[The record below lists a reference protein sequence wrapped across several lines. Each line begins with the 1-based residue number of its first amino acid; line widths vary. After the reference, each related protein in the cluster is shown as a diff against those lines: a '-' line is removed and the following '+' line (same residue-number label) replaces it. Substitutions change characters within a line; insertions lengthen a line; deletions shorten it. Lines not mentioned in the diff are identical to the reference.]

1 MRVKSNK
8 LALRVLSTATFLA
21 MVSSCAT
28 AAFADTYDLTKGSV
42 TVRAESSGTYVT
54 QTDSDNNYVKNGY
67 GDLLKDYRDDTP
79 TLTTGGKPTDNTAS
93 ISTEKGVSTTVTLD
107 NVNIDA
113 SDTDKAAIHT
123 EGNVTLELDG
133 DNTLTGG
140 EGHAALEKYSTAPN
154 NVADENYTLTLQ
166 DETTGD
172 GKTGSLTANGGAGG
186 AGIGGTVTDGGF
198 ANKITITGGTVTA
211 NGGKGAAGI
220 GGGKGDSSRYS
231 GNLGGGNCRNITI
244 SGANTT
250 VTATGGEDGAG
261 IGGGKGDNGHSSGQ
275 GFDITIR
282 DGAHVEATG
291 AGGGAGIGGG
301 DGSADS
307 YSSALGKHITITGE
321 GTSVTAT
328 GGAAGGAGIGGG
340 KGGTS
345 SYSGQGSTIKIQN
358 GAHVEA
364 TGGAEGG
371 AGIGG
376 GKGGTGSLSG
386 LGNNITI
393 QDGAHV
399 KATGSGGGAGIGG
412 GDSPTGGD
420 GSGMGSN
427 ITITG
432 EGTTVTST
440 GGVTGSGIGGGQNG
454 QGYRIDISG
463 GVQVEATGGAEGGA
477 GIGGGSGGYGAN
489 ITVNDGTVTA
499 SGNAGGAGIGG
510 GSGGYGA
517 NITVNDGT
525 VTASGDAGG
534 AGIGGGNGGYGANKI
549 TVNDGTVTATGSAGG
564 AGIGGGNGGLAQL
577 LTITGGEVTA
587 NGGGGGAGIGTGD
600 VTAADQTNL
609 PRAAAIQISGGT
621 VTANGGAEGGAGIG
635 GGKGT
640 AASAKSGGNGV
651 TITDGTVNAT
661 GGKGA
666 AGIGSGAG
674 SVWAL
679 GSFVDITGG
688 TVTANGGAGEAA
700 GIGSGEND
708 AGVSTVKLSA
718 TTAKLDVTAMTLG
731 SGEAISGENGVTMAS
746 LTNVLSGV
754 VRFFR
759 GTNHYNTVH
768 NGKYVGMADN
778 NADEH
783 QETDAHI
790 WGSTEIIR
798 QATPTEQGIL
808 RHHCAVDGCKGYYE
822 EFFDYVAPA
831 EPVTPA
837 PTDPDTPNVP
847 GTSDSTPG
855 APAQGTPA
863 DAAAADAVP
872 GAATAEEVSVTPSGA
887 QTVTA
892 AALPKTGVNW
902 LAAVG
907 SAISGM
913 VLLAAGYVLDRRNHR
928 MN

>member
-28 AAFADTYDLTKGSV
+28 AAFAGTYYMEKGSISIV
-42 TVRAESSGTYVT
+42 AKTDGNYITQGDINDKKDEGETVITNRDSS
-54 QTDSDNNYVKNGY
+54 
-67 GDLLKDYRDDTP
+67 
-79 TLTTGGKPTDNTAS
+79 TAS
-93 ISTEKGVSTTVTLD
+93 ENTVTIKAEEGSTANVTLD

-133 DNTLTGG
+133 NNTLTGG
-140 EGHAALEKYSTAPN
+140 EGHAALEKISNAKN
-154 NVADENYTLTLQ
+154 NVPDENYTLTLQ

-172 GKTGSLTANGGAGG
+172 GKTGSLTA
-186 AGIGGTVTDGGF
+186 
-198 ANKITITGGTVTA
+198 TGGT
-211 NGGKGAAGI
+211 GAAGI
-220 GGGKGDSSRYS
+220 GGGEGDSSYFS
-231 GNLGGGNCRNITI
+231 GNKDGGNAAYITI
-244 SGANTT
+244 SGENTT
-250 VTATGGEDGAG
+250 VTATG
-261 IGGGKGDNGHSSGQ
+261 N
-275 GFDITIR
+275 
-282 DGAHVEATG
+282 
-291 AGGGAGIGGG
+291 
-301 DGSADS
+301 
-307 YSSALGKHITITGE
+307 
-321 GTSVTAT
+321 
-328 GGAAGGAGIGGG
+328 AGGAGIGGG
-340 KGGTS
+340 KGDDG
-345 SYSGQGSTIKIQN
+345 YRSGQGAVITIN
-358 GAHVEA
+358 GGAHVEATGGAGGAAIGGGDGSAGGEGSGLGSRITIAGEGTTVIATGGAGGAAIGGGDGSAGGHASGLGRDITITGEGTTVTATGGTAGSGIGGGQNSQGYIVDISGGAHVDA

-376 GKGGTGSLSG
+376 GKKTGTGPYDGTGST
-386 LGNNITI
+386 ITI
-393 QDGAHV
+393 SDKETSV
-399 KATGSGGGAGIGG
+399 TATGNGGGAGIGG
-412 GDSPTGGD
+412 GKGNWGQS
-420 GSGMGSN
+420 
-427 ITITG
+427 ITI
-432 EGTTVTST
+432 S
-440 GGVTGSGIGGGQNG
+440 
-454 QGYRIDISG
+454 
-463 GVQVEATGGAEGGA
+463 
-477 GIGGGSGGYGAN
+477 
-489 ITVNDGTVTA
+489 
-499 SGNAGGAGIGG
+499 
-510 GSGGYGA
+510 
-517 NITVNDGT
+517 
-525 VTASGDAGG
+525 
-534 AGIGGGNGGYGANKI
+534 
-549 TVNDGTVTATGSAGG
+549 
-564 AGIGGGNGGLAQL
+564 
-577 LTITGGEVTA
+577 GGEVTA

-621 VTANGGAEGGAGIG
+621 VTANGGADGGAGIG
-635 GGKGT
+635 
-640 AASAKSGGNGV
+640 
-651 TITDGTVNAT
+651 

-688 TVTANGGAGEAA
+688 TVTSNGGAGEAA

-708 AGVSTVKLSA
+708 AGVSTVKFSA

-768 NGKYVGMADN
+768 NGKYVGMDDN

-783 QETDAHI
+783 KETDAHI

-837 PTDPDTPNVP
+837 PTDPDTPDVP

-913 VLLAAGYVLDRRNHR
+913 VLLAAGFVLDRKSRRQN
-928 MN
+928 

>member
-28 AAFADTYDLTKGSV
+28 AAFA
-42 TVRAESSGTYVT
+42 GTYYMEDGSISIVAKTDGNYIT
-54 QTDSDNNYVKNGY
+54 QGTTINDQKDAGETVITNHDSE
-67 GDLLKDYRDDTP
+67 
-79 TLTTGGKPTDNTAS
+79 TAS
-93 ISTEKGVSTTVTLD
+93 KNTVTIKAEEDCTANVTLD

-113 SDTDKAAIHT
+113 SDTGKAAIHT

-186 AGIGGTVTDGGF
+186 AGIGG
-198 ANKITITGGTVTA
+198 
-211 NGGKGAAGI
+211 
-220 GGGKGDSSRYS
+220 
-231 GNLGGGNCRNITI
+231 
-244 SGANTT
+244 
-250 VTATGGEDGAG
+250 
-261 IGGGKGDNGHSSGQ
+261 
-275 GFDITIR
+275 
-282 DGAHVEATG
+282 
-291 AGGGAGIGGG
+291 G

-307 YSSALGKHITITGE
+307 YSSALGKRITITGE

-328 GGAAGGAGIGGG
+328 GGAAGGA
-340 KGGTS
+340 
-345 SYSGQGSTIKIQN
+345 
-358 GAHVEA
+358 
-364 TGGAEGG
+364 
-371 AGIGG
+371 
-376 GKGGTGSLSG
+376 
-386 LGNNITI
+386 
-393 QDGAHV
+393 
-399 KATGSGGGAGIGG
+399 
-412 GDSPTGGD
+412 
-420 GSGMGSN
+420 
-427 ITITG
+427 
-432 EGTTVTST
+432 
-440 GGVTGSGIGGGQNG
+440 GIGGGQNG

-463 GVQVEATGGAEGGA
+463 GVQVEATGGAGIGGGTDIFGYGCGGVGSNITISGGTVNAVGGRNSA
-477 GIGGGSGGYGAN
+477 GIGGGDGAGCSDITISG
-489 ITVNDGTVTA
+489 GTVTA
-499 SGNAGGAGIGG
+499 SSEDGAAGIGG
-510 GSGGYGA
+510 GRWA
-517 NITVNDGT
+517 
-525 VTASGDAGG
+525 G
-534 AGIGGGNGGYGANKI
+534 AG
-549 TVNDGTVTATGSAGG
+549 TADSAGV
-564 AGIGGGNGGLAQL
+564 
-577 LTITGGEVTA
+577 TIT
-587 NGGGGGAGIGTGD
+587 N
-600 VTAADQTNL
+600 
-609 PRAAAIQISGGT
+609 GT
-621 VTANGGAEGGAGIG
+621 VTANGGA
-635 GGKGT
+635 
-640 AASAKSGGNGV
+640 
-651 TITDGTVNAT
+651 
-661 GGKGA
+661 GA
-666 AGIGSGAG
+666 AGIGDGANNV
-674 SVWAL
+674 SDV
-679 GSFVDITGG
+679 GSFISITGG

-700 GIGSGEND
+700 GIGNGEND
-708 AGVSTVKLSA
+708 ANDAAVNISA
-718 TTAKLDVTAMTLG
+718 TTARLDVTAVTQG
-731 SGEAISGENGVTMAS
+731 SDEAITGGDDMTMAE
-746 LTNVLSGV
+746 LNNQFSGV

-790 WGSTEIIR
+790 WGNTEIIR
-798 QATPTEQGIL
+798 QATPTEQGIV

-837 PTDPDTPNVP
+837 PTDPDTPDVP

-855 APAQGTPA
+855 TPAQGTPA

>member
-28 AAFADTYDLTKGSV
+28 AAFA
-42 TVRAESSGTYVT
+42 GTYYMEDGSISIVAKTDGNYIT
-54 QTDSDNNYVKNGY
+54 QGTTINDQKDAGETVITNRDSS
-67 GDLLKDYRDDTP
+67 
-79 TLTTGGKPTDNTAS
+79 TAS
-93 ISTEKGVSTTVTLD
+93 ENTVTIKAEEGSTANVTLD

-113 SDTDKAAIHT
+113 SDTGKAAIHT

-140 EGHAALEKYSTAPN
+140 EGHAALEKYSSS
-154 NVADENYTLTLQ
+154 DKDYTLTLQ

-172 GKTGSLTANGGAGG
+172 GKTGSLTATGGAGG
-186 AGIGGTVTDGGF
+186 AGIGGAVQTAGGYV
-198 ANKITITGGTVTA
+198 NNITITGGTITA
-211 NGGKGAAGI
+211 TGGEGGAGI
-220 GGGKGDSSRYS
+220 GGGKANTNAVASKR
-231 GNLGGGNCRNITI
+231 GGGNSDSITI

-250 VTATGGEDGAG
+250 VTA
-261 IGGGKGDNGHSSGQ
+261 IGN
-275 GFDITIR
+275 
-282 DGAHVEATG
+282 A
-291 AGGGAGIGGG
+291 GGAGIGGG
-301 DGSADS
+301 DGSAGGDFS
-307 YSSALGKHITITGE
+307 GLGIGITITGE
-321 GTSVTAT
+321 GTTVNAT
-328 GGAAGGAGIGGG
+328 GGAAGGAAIGGG
-340 KGGTS
+340 QN
-345 SYSGQGSTIKIQN
+345 GQGGNITIN
-358 GAHVEA
+358 GGAHVEA

-376 GKGGTGSLSG
+376 GKKTGTGP
-386 LGNNITI
+386 
-393 QDGAHV
+393 H
-399 KATGSGGGAGIGG
+399 
-412 GDSPTGGD
+412 D
-420 GSGMGSN
+420 GSGN
-427 ITITG
+427 TITISDK
-432 EGTTVTST
+432 ETS
-440 GGVTGSGIGGGQNG
+440 
-454 QGYRIDISG
+454 
-463 GVQVEATGGAEGGA
+463 
-477 GIGGGSGGYGAN
+477 
-489 ITVNDGTVTA
+489 VTA
-499 SGNAGGAGIGG
+499 N
-510 GSGGYGA
+510 
-517 NITVNDGT
+517 
-525 VTASGDAGG
+525 
-534 AGIGGGNGGYGANKI
+534 
-549 TVNDGTVTATGSAGG
+549 GSAGG

-587 NGGGGGAGIGTGD
+587 NGSGGGAGIGSGD
-600 VTAADQTNL
+600 ASNADPAQVRGNK
-609 PRAAAIQISGGT
+609 IQISGGT
-621 VTANGGAEGGAGIG
+621 VTATGGADGGAGIG

-640 AASAKSGGNGV
+640 AASAKNGGNGV
-651 TITDGTVNAT
+651 TITNGTVNAT

-674 SVWAL
+674 SRWAL

-700 GIGSGEND
+700 GIGNGEND
-708 AGVSTVKLSA
+708 ANDAAVNISA

-768 NGKYVGMADN
+768 NGKYVGMDDN

-837 PTDPDTPNVP
+837 PTDPDTPDVP

-855 APAQGTPA
+855 TPAQGTLA
-863 DAAAADAVP
+863 DAATADAVP
-872 GAATAEEVSVTPSGA
+872 GAATVEEVSVTPSGA

-913 VLLAAGYVLDRRNHR
+913 VLLAAGFVLDRRNRR

>member
-28 AAFADTYDLTKGSV
+28 AAFA
-42 TVRAESSGTYVT
+42 GTYYMEDGSISIVAKTDGNYIT
-54 QTDSDNNYVKNGY
+54 QGTTINDQKDAGETVITNHDSE
-67 GDLLKDYRDDTP
+67 
-79 TLTTGGKPTDNTAS
+79 TAS
-93 ISTEKGVSTTVTLD
+93 KNTVTIKAEEGSTANVTLD

-140 EGHAALEKYSTAPN
+140 EGHAALEKYSSS
-154 NVADENYTLTLQ
+154 DKDYTLTLQ

-198 ANKITITGGTVTA
+198 ANKITITGGT
-211 NGGKGAAGI
+211 I
-220 GGGKGDSSRYS
+220 
-231 GNLGGGNCRNITI
+231 
-244 SGANTT
+244 
-250 VTATGGEDGAG
+250 TATGG
-261 IGGGKGDNGHSSGQ
+261 
-275 GFDITIR
+275 
-282 DGAHVEATG
+282 
-291 AGGGAGIGGG
+291 
-301 DGSADS
+301 
-307 YSSALGKHITITGE
+307 
-321 GTSVTAT
+321 
-328 GGAAGGAGIGGG
+328 
-340 KGGTS
+340 
-345 SYSGQGSTIKIQN
+345 
-358 GAHVEA
+358 
-364 TGGAEGG
+364 EGG

-376 GKGGTGSLSG
+376 GFNSG
-386 LGNNITI
+386 ANNITI
-393 QDGAHV
+393 SGNDTRV
-399 KATGSGGGAGIGG
+399 TATGKDGGAGIGG
-412 GDSPTGGD
+412 GYAGTADS
-420 GSGMGSN
+420 
-427 ITITG
+427 IT
-432 EGTTVTST
+432 
-440 GGVTGSGIGGGQNG
+440 
-454 QGYRIDISG
+454 ISG
-463 GVQVEATGGAEGGA
+463 GTVDATGG
-477 GIGGGSGGYGAN
+477 S
-489 ITVNDGTVTA
+489 
-499 SGNAGGAGIGG
+499 GIGG

-534 AGIGGGNGGYGANKI
+534 AGIGGG
-549 TVNDGTVTATGSAGG
+549 
-564 AGIGGGNGGLAQL
+564 
-577 LTITGGEVTA
+577 
-587 NGGGGGAGIGTGD
+587 
-600 VTAADQTNL
+600 
-609 PRAAAIQISGGT
+609 
-621 VTANGGAEGGAGIG
+621 
-635 GGKGT
+635 KGT
-640 AASAKSGGNGV
+640 AASAKSGGSGV
-651 TITDGTVNAT
+651 TITDGTVTAT

-674 SVWAL
+674 SRWKL

-855 APAQGTPA
+855 TPAQGTPA
-863 DAAAADAVP
+863 DAATADAVP

-913 VLLAAGYVLDRRNHR
+913 VLLAAGFVLDRKSRRQN
-928 MN
+928 

>member
-28 AAFADTYDLTKGSV
+28 AAFA
-42 TVRAESSGTYVT
+42 GTYYMEDGSISIVAKTDGNYIT
-54 QTDSDNNYVKNGY
+54 QGTTINDQKDAGETVITNRDSS
-67 GDLLKDYRDDTP
+67 
-79 TLTTGGKPTDNTAS
+79 TAS
-93 ISTEKGVSTTVTLD
+93 ENTVTIKAEEGSTANVTLD

-140 EGHAALEKYSTAPN
+140 EGHAALEKYSSS
-154 NVADENYTLTLQ
+154 DKDYTLTLQ

-198 ANKITITGGTVTA
+198 ANKITITGGT
-211 NGGKGAAGI
+211 I
-220 GGGKGDSSRYS
+220 
-231 GNLGGGNCRNITI
+231 
-244 SGANTT
+244 
-250 VTATGGEDGAG
+250 
-261 IGGGKGDNGHSSGQ
+261 
-275 GFDITIR
+275 
-282 DGAHVEATG
+282 
-291 AGGGAGIGGG
+291 
-301 DGSADS
+301 
-307 YSSALGKHITITGE
+307 
-321 GTSVTAT
+321 
-328 GGAAGGAGIGGG
+328 
-340 KGGTS
+340 
-345 SYSGQGSTIKIQN
+345 
-358 GAHVEA
+358 
-364 TGGAEGG
+364 
-371 AGIGG
+371 
-376 GKGGTGSLSG
+376 
-386 LGNNITI
+386 
-393 QDGAHV
+393 
-399 KATGSGGGAGIGG
+399 
-412 GDSPTGGD
+412 
-420 GSGMGSN
+420 
-427 ITITG
+427 
-432 EGTTVTST
+432 
-440 GGVTGSGIGGGQNG
+440 
-454 QGYRIDISG
+454 
-463 GVQVEATGGAEGGA
+463 
-477 GIGGGSGGYGAN
+477 
-489 ITVNDGTVTA
+489 
-499 SGNAGGAGIGG
+499 
-510 GSGGYGA
+510 
-517 NITVNDGT
+517 
-525 VTASGDAGG
+525 
-534 AGIGGGNGGYGANKI
+534 
-549 TVNDGTVTATGSAGG
+549 TATGSAGG

-609 PRAAAIQISGGT
+609 PRAAAIQISGGI

-640 AASAKSGGNGV
+640 AASAKSGGSGV
-651 TITDGTVNAT
+651 TITDGTVTAT

-674 SVWAL
+674 SRWKL

-855 APAQGTPA
+855 TPAQGTPA
-863 DAAAADAVP
+863 DAATADAVP

-913 VLLAAGYVLDRRNHR
+913 VLLAAGFVLDRKSRRQN
-928 MN
+928 

>member
-28 AAFADTYDLTKGSV
+28 AAFAGTYYMEKGSISIV
-42 TVRAESSGTYVT
+42 AKTDGNYITQGDINDKKDEGETVITNH
-54 QTDSDNNYVKNGY
+54 DSE
-67 GDLLKDYRDDTP
+67 
-79 TLTTGGKPTDNTAS
+79 TAS
-93 ISTEKGVSTTVTLD
+93 KNTVTIKAEEDCTANVTLD

-140 EGHAALEKYSTAPN
+140 EGHAALEKYSSS
-154 NVADENYTLTLQ
+154 DKDYTLTLQ

-198 ANKITITGGTVTA
+198 ANKITITGGT
-211 NGGKGAAGI
+211 I
-220 GGGKGDSSRYS
+220 
-231 GNLGGGNCRNITI
+231 
-244 SGANTT
+244 
-250 VTATGGEDGAG
+250 TATGG
-261 IGGGKGDNGHSSGQ
+261 
-275 GFDITIR
+275 
-282 DGAHVEATG
+282 
-291 AGGGAGIGGG
+291 
-301 DGSADS
+301 
-307 YSSALGKHITITGE
+307 
-321 GTSVTAT
+321 
-328 GGAAGGAGIGGG
+328 
-340 KGGTS
+340 
-345 SYSGQGSTIKIQN
+345 
-358 GAHVEA
+358 
-364 TGGAEGG
+364 EGG

-376 GKGGTGSLSG
+376 GNGGTGSLSG

-499 SGNAGGAGIGG
+499 SG
-510 GSGGYGA
+510 
-517 NITVNDGT
+517 
-525 VTASGDAGG
+525 DAGG

-609 PRAAAIQISGGT
+609 PRAAAIQISGGI

-640 AASAKSGGNGV
+640 AASAKSGGSGV
-651 TITDGTVNAT
+651 TITDGTVTAT

-674 SVWAL
+674 SRWKL

-855 APAQGTPA
+855 TPAQGTPA
-863 DAAAADAVP
+863 DAATADAVP

-913 VLLAAGYVLDRRNHR
+913 VLLAAGFVLDRKSRRQN
-928 MN
+928 

>member
-28 AAFADTYDLTKGSV
+28 AAFA
-42 TVRAESSGTYVT
+42 GTYYMEDGSISIVAKTDGNYIT
-54 QTDSDNNYVKNGY
+54 QGTTINDQKDAGETVITNHDSE
-67 GDLLKDYRDDTP
+67 
-79 TLTTGGKPTDNTAS
+79 TAS
-93 ISTEKGVSTTVTLD
+93 KNTVTIKAEEGSTANVTLD

-140 EGHAALEKYSTAPN
+140 EGHAALEKYSSS
-154 NVADENYTLTLQ
+154 DKDYTLTLQ

-198 ANKITITGGTVTA
+198 ANKITITGGTITA
-211 NGGKGAAGI
+211 TGGEGGAGI

-291 AGGGAGIGGG
+291 AG
-301 DGSADS
+301 
-307 YSSALGKHITITGE
+307 
-321 GTSVTAT
+321 
-328 GGAAGGAGIGGG
+328 
-340 KGGTS
+340 
-345 SYSGQGSTIKIQN
+345 
-358 GAHVEA
+358 
-364 TGGAEGG
+364 GG

-463 GVQVEATGGAEGGA
+463 GVQVEATGGAEGG
-477 GIGGGSGGYGAN
+477 S
-489 ITVNDGTVTA
+489 
-499 SGNAGGAGIGG
+499 GIGG

-609 PRAAAIQISGGT
+609 PRAAAIQISGGI

-640 AASAKSGGNGV
+640 AASAKSGGSGV
-651 TITDGTVNAT
+651 TITDGTVTAT

-674 SVWAL
+674 SRWKL

-855 APAQGTPA
+855 TPAQGTPA
-863 DAAAADAVP
+863 DAATADAVP

-913 VLLAAGYVLDRRNHR
+913 VLLAAGFVLDRKSRRQN
-928 MN
+928 

>member
-28 AAFADTYDLTKGSV
+28 AAFAGTYYMEKGSISIV
-42 TVRAESSGTYVT
+42 AKTDGNYITQGDINDKKDEGETVITNH
-54 QTDSDNNYVKNGY
+54 DSE
-67 GDLLKDYRDDTP
+67 
-79 TLTTGGKPTDNTAS
+79 TAS
-93 ISTEKGVSTTVTLD
+93 KNTVTIKAEEDCTANVTLD

-140 EGHAALEKYSTAPN
+140 EGHAALEKYSSS
-154 NVADENYTLTLQ
+154 DKDYTLTLQ

-198 ANKITITGGTVTA
+198 ANKITITGGTITA
-211 NGGKGAAGI
+211 TGGEGGAGI

-534 AGIGGGNGGYGANKI
+534 AGIGGR
-549 TVNDGTVTATGSAGG
+549 V
-564 AGIGGGNGGLAQL
+564 
-577 LTITGGEVTA
+577 
-587 NGGGGGAGIGTGD
+587 GTGILIPD
-600 VTAADQTNL
+600 ETNCKMVRL
-609 PRAAAIQISGGT
+609 PHPILNLCHILLVWIFPPFWPSNLIFGG
-621 VTANGGAEGGAGIG
+621 IP
-635 GGKGT
+635 
-640 AASAKSGGNGV
+640 
-651 TITDGTVNAT
+651 
-661 GGKGA
+661 
-666 AGIGSGAG
+666 
-674 SVWAL
+674 L
-679 GSFVDITGG
+679 
-688 TVTANGGAGEAA
+688 
-700 GIGSGEND
+700 
-708 AGVSTVKLSA
+708 
-718 TTAKLDVTAMTLG
+718 
-731 SGEAISGENGVTMAS
+731 
-746 LTNVLSGV
+746 
-754 VRFFR
+754 
-759 GTNHYNTVH
+759 H
-768 NGKYVGMADN
+768 
-778 NADEH
+778 
-783 QETDAHI
+783 
-790 WGSTEIIR
+790 
-798 QATPTEQGIL
+798 
-808 RHHCAVDGCKGYYE
+808 
-822 EFFDYVAPA
+822 
-831 EPVTPA
+831 
-837 PTDPDTPNVP
+837 
-847 GTSDSTPG
+847 
-855 APAQGTPA
+855 
-863 DAAAADAVP
+863 
-872 GAATAEEVSVTPSGA
+872 
-887 QTVTA
+887 
-892 AALPKTGVNW
+892 
-902 LAAVG
+902 
-907 SAISGM
+907 
-913 VLLAAGYVLDRRNHR
+913 LL
-928 MN
+928 

>member
-140 EGHAALEKYSTAPN
+140 EGHAALEKYSSS
-154 NVADENYTLTLQ
+154 DKDYTLTLQ

-301 DGSADS
+301 DGSA
-307 YSSALGKHITITGE
+307 
-321 GTSVTAT
+321 
-328 GGAAGGAGIGGG
+328 GGD
-340 KGGTS
+340 
-345 SYSGQGSTIKIQN
+345 
-358 GAHVEA
+358 VC
-364 TGGAEGG
+364 
-371 AGIGG
+371 
-376 GKGGTGSLSG
+376 G
-386 LGNNITI
+386 LG
-393 QDGAHV
+393 AY
-399 KATGSGGGAGIGG
+399 
-412 GDSPTGGD
+412 
-420 GSGMGSN
+420 

-432 EGTTVTST
+432 EGTTVTAT
-440 GGVTGSGIGGGQNG
+440 GGADGGAGIGGGQNG
-454 QGYRIDISG
+454 QGG
-463 GVQVEATGGAEGGA
+463 GITINGGAHVEATGGADGGA
-477 GIGGGSGGYGAN
+477 GIGGGKKIDTDAISGSGN
-489 ITVNDGTVTA
+489 TITISGEATQVTA
-499 SGNAGGAGIGG
+499 TGN
-510 GSGGYGA
+510 
-517 NITVNDGT
+517 
-525 VTASGDAGG
+525 AGG
-534 AGIGGGNGGYGANKI
+534 AGIGGGNGGYGAKI
-549 TVNDGTVTATGSAGG
+549 TVNDGTVTANGNGGG
-564 AGIGGGNGGLAQL
+564 AGIGGGKGGLAQL

-600 VTAADQTNL
+600 ASNADPAQVRGNK
-609 PRAAAIQISGGT
+609 IQISGGV

-640 AASAKSGGNGV
+640 AASAKSGGSGV

-674 SVWAL
+674 SRWKL

-700 GIGSGEND
+700 GIGNGEND
-708 AGVSTVKLSA
+708 ANDAAVNISA
-718 TTAKLDVTAMTLG
+718 TTARLDVTAVTQG
-731 SGEAISGENGVTMAS
+731 SDEAITGGDDMTMAE
-746 LTNVLSGV
+746 LNNQFSGV

-768 NGKYVGMADN
+768 NGKYVGMDDN

-783 QETDAHI
+783 LETDAHI

-837 PTDPDTPNVP
+837 PTDPDTPDVP

-855 APAQGTPA
+855 ASAQGTPA

-913 VLLAAGYVLDRRNHR
+913 VLLAAGYVLDRKSRRQN
-928 MN
+928 

>member
-28 AAFADTYDLTKGSV
+28 AAFA
-42 TVRAESSGTYVT
+42 GTYYMEDGSISIVAKTDGNYIT
-54 QTDSDNNYVKNGY
+54 QGTTINDQKDAGETVITNHDSE
-67 GDLLKDYRDDTP
+67 
-79 TLTTGGKPTDNTAS
+79 TAS
-93 ISTEKGVSTTVTLD
+93 KNTVTIKAEEDCTANVTLD

-140 EGHAALEKYSTAPN
+140 EGHAALEKYSSS
-154 NVADENYTLTLQ
+154 DKDYTLTLQ

-186 AGIGGTVTDGGF
+186 AGIGG
-198 ANKITITGGTVTA
+198 
-211 NGGKGAAGI
+211 
-220 GGGKGDSSRYS
+220 
-231 GNLGGGNCRNITI
+231 
-244 SGANTT
+244 
-250 VTATGGEDGAG
+250 
-261 IGGGKGDNGHSSGQ
+261 
-275 GFDITIR
+275 
-282 DGAHVEATG
+282 
-291 AGGGAGIGGG
+291 
-301 DGSADS
+301 
-307 YSSALGKHITITGE
+307 
-321 GTSVTAT
+321 
-328 GGAAGGAGIGGG
+328 
-340 KGGTS
+340 
-345 SYSGQGSTIKIQN
+345 
-358 GAHVEA
+358 
-364 TGGAEGG
+364 
-371 AGIGG
+371 
-376 GKGGTGSLSG
+376 
-386 LGNNITI
+386 
-393 QDGAHV
+393 
-399 KATGSGGGAGIGG
+399 
-412 GDSPTGGD
+412 
-420 GSGMGSN
+420 
-427 ITITG
+427 
-432 EGTTVTST
+432 
-440 GGVTGSGIGGGQNG
+440 
-454 QGYRIDISG
+454 
-463 GVQVEATGGAEGGA
+463 
-477 GIGGGSGGYGAN
+477 
-489 ITVNDGTVTA
+489 
-499 SGNAGGAGIGG
+499 
-510 GSGGYGA
+510 
-517 NITVNDGT
+517 
-525 VTASGDAGG
+525 
-534 AGIGGGNGGYGANKI
+534 
-549 TVNDGTVTATGSAGG
+549 
-564 AGIGGGNGGLAQL
+564 
-577 LTITGGEVTA
+577 
-587 NGGGGGAGIGTGD
+587 
-600 VTAADQTNL
+600 
-609 PRAAAIQISGGT
+609 
-621 VTANGGAEGGAGIG
+621 
-635 GGKGT
+635 GKGT
-640 AASAKSGGNGV
+640 AASAKSGGSGV
-651 TITDGTVNAT
+651 TITDGTVTAT

-674 SVWAL
+674 SRWKL

-855 APAQGTPA
+855 TPAQGTPA
-863 DAAAADAVP
+863 DAATADAVP

-913 VLLAAGYVLDRRNHR
+913 VLLAAGYVLDRKSRRQN
-928 MN
+928 